1 MKIIVSPN
9 SYKESLSSIDAANI
23 IISGLK
29 KNLNNSQFINLPI
42 ADGGDGSFD
51 VFTKYINGITITK
64 KILSPLGE
72 KINSKYLLF
81 NNGKSAFIELSD
93 SSGLKLVKKNLR
105 NPFKYN
111 SYSTGKIILSAI
123 KKGARKIIIA
133 LGGSATVDGGIGI
146 LSALGVKFFNKN
158 GLELK
163 KKNFINEISKIE
175 FKENLFSNINFI
187 LLTDVNNKLLGKNG
201 ASYVF
206 AKQKGAT
213 KLQIEHLEKGMLNLS
228 KIIRNKIKLNPE
240 TIIGGGSAGGIAA
253 FLQIFLNAKIYSGTE
268 FFFKIMNFEKNIKSA
283 NILITGEGNLDFQTL
298 QGKAPFEVAKK
309 AKKEGLLTIALVAS
323 VDPEAYFELNKF
335 FDIIIPFQKK
345 SRKYSIKNANILIEK
360 ETKRLA
366 KIINLSEKINS

>member
-1 MKIIVSPN
+1 MKIIISPN

-51 VFTKYINGITITK
+51 VFSKYKNGITIIK
-64 KILSPLGE
+64 KILSPVGK

-81 NNGKSAFIELSD
+81 DNGKSAFIELSD
-93 SSGLKLVKKNLR
+93 SSGLKLVKKDFR
-105 NPFKYN
+105 NPLMYN
-111 SYSTGKIILSAI
+111 SYYTGKIILSAI
-123 KKGARKIIIA
+123 KKGAKKIIIA

-146 LSALGVKFFNKN
+146 LSALGVKFLNKD

-163 KKNFINEISKIE
+163 NKNFINSISKIE
-175 FKENLFSNINFI
+175 FKENLFSNIDFI
-187 LLTDVNNKLLGKNG
+187 LLNDVKNKLLGDNG

-213 KLQIEHLEKGMLNLS
+213 KFQIDQLENGLS
-228 KIIRNKIKLNPE
+228 NFSKLTRNKLKLNPE
-240 TIIGGGSAGGIAA
+240 KIIGGGSAGGIAA
-253 FLQIFLNAKIYSGTE
+253 FLKIFLNAKVYSGTDY
-268 FFFKIMNFEKNIKSA
+268 FFKIMNFKKKIKNA
-283 NILITGEGNLDFQTL
+283 DILITGEGNLDFQTL

-323 VDPEAYFELNKF
+323 VDSEAYCELNKF
-335 FDIIIPFQKK
+335 FDIIIPFQKN
-345 SRKYSIKNANILIEK
+345 SRKYSIKNVKKLIKDETEILS
-360 ETKRLA
+360 
-366 KIINLSEKINS
+366 KIISLSEISN